1 MECQQLLVPGTV
13 ELQIIPADKVL
24 ILRAGI
30 IVERRHGAEHR
41 QLDQAVLVDV
51 AAVNVV
57 ITQGLHVGVGVLR
70 AGEVGEHPV
79 AEDENICDQA
89 AVAVL
94 RGDEDRCDVPA
105 HIARQNALDGRDS
118 HRHRDL
124 ALTLELTAGPAVQL
138 GNTVLRIAAAVQHN
152 DLLPAVR
159 VQIGRDELS
168 VFRAHQ
174 LGQRAAAQGIDI
186 HELRDLIADLAAD
199 DELIAGLIVERNIGD
214 MVERAACA
222 LHGCSQREGIVLPVK
237 DIDAERKLAG
247 RFAVDDGFVLTVAVE
262 VDHLHDLLVIAGDR
276 RGIDRTVRQGQFDGV
291 LQVIVFL

>member
-1 MECQQLLVPGTV
+1 M
-13 ELQIIPADKVL
+13 
-24 ILRAGI
+24 
-30 IVERRHGAEHR
+30 
-41 QLDQAVLVDV
+41 
-51 AAVNVV
+51 
-57 ITQGLHVGVGVLR
+57 
-70 AGEVGEHPV
+70 
-79 AEDENICDQA
+79 
-89 AVAVL
+89 
-94 RGDEDRCDVPA
+94 
-105 HIARQNALDGRDS
+105 
-118 HRHRDL
+118 
-124 ALTLELTAGPAVQL
+124 
-138 GNTVLRIAAAVQHN
+138 QHN

-199 DELIAGLIVERNIGD
+199 DELIAGLIVEGDIGD

-222 LHGCSQREGIVLPVK
+222 LHGCSQREGFVLPVK
-237 DIDAERKLAG
+237 DIDAKRKLTG